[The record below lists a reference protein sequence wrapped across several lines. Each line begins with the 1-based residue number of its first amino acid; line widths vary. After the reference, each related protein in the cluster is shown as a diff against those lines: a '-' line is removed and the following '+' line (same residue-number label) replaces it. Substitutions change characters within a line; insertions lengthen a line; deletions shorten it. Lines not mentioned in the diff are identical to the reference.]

1 MTIKKIICIS
11 ILFILPIVLIIVFDP
26 ASMFSVR
33 NFLSDVAGTIF
44 FIDVPIAICLL
55 HYYCPQLFKKPEN
68 QHLLFNTMAAII
80 FRELGRYRLRNVSF
94 NKVRLWS
101 GEWLC
106 RVLRLFFRL
115 VIYLVYHDSDWHKLS
130 DFSPNLKTG
139 KKNKGEA
146 IIASP
151 IESRNYFKTDSKTFP
166 SSG

>member
-1 MTIKKIICIS
+1 MFIALLLPATI
-11 ILFILPIVLIIVFDP
+11 
-26 ASMFSVR
+26 
-33 NFLSDVAGTIF
+33 
-44 FIDVPIAICLL
+44 
-55 HYYCPQLFKKPEN
+55 QKPEN

-139 KKNKGEA
+139 KKIKGRQL
-146 IIASP
+146 SP
-151 IESRNYFKTDSKTFP
+151 PPLNQEITSKLTQKLFLLRDKEEYRP
-166 SSG
+166 D